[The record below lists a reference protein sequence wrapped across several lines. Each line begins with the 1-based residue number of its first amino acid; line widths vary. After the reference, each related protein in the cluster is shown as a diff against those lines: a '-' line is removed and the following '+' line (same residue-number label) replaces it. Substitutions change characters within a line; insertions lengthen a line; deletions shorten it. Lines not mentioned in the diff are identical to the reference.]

1 MSFIDKVLKKIMNS
15 YYKSNGK
22 RLLAYYR
29 HGGVKI
35 GEGTVIFNPK
45 DILIDD
51 SRPELLEIGKHVFG
65 LLGVLW
71 IQMLNFIRL
80 IAKL

>member
-29 HGGVKI
+29 HGG
-35 GEGTVIFNPK
+35 GE
-45 DILIDD
+45 D
-51 SRPELLEIGKHVFG
+51 R
-65 LLGVLW
+65 
-71 IQMLNFIRL
+71 
-80 IAKL
+80 